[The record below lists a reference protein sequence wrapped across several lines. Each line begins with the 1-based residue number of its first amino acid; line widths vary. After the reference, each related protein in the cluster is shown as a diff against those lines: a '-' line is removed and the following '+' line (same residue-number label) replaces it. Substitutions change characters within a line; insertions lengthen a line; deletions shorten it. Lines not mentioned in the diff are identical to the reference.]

1 MKKALSLLLSLL
13 LLGCMILGGT
23 SCSAGGPPPEIEDVY
38 DRIVEVMKET
48 GHDIPS
54 LYKETSTGGIAKIDV
69 KKRRKG

>member
-38 DRIVEVMKET
+38 DRIVEVVEAPCQRA
-48 GHDIPS
+48 G
-54 LYKETSTGGIAKIDV
+54 
-69 KKRRKG
+69 R